1 MFRFVRRFLRSEG
14 GSSTAEYAVLIALV
28 VLAFVAASELL
39 APAAGSQF
47 ESTGDTVGTYGV
59 P

>member
-1 MFRFVRRFLRSEG
+1 MPRFIRRFLLAED
-14 GSSTAEYAVLIALV
+14 GSSAAEYAVLAALV

-39 APAAGSQF
+39 APAAGSHFQ
-47 ESTGDTVGTYGV
+47 STGGSVGTYGV